1 MVQADGEG
9 EEGMNEPLKFYGV
22 FDRIKSCIPSILQ
35 VGMLRKS
42 EERNSCWD
50 IQLILLMKK
59 SCTTWDV

>member
-42 EERNSCWD
+42 ER
-50 IQLILLMKK
+50 KK
-59 SCTTWDV
+59 